1 MVLTGSK
8 PMEDRMSLI
17 EWDPAFS
24 VGSARMDADHQRLVA
39 LLNRLYD
46 AWHGGEGI
54 DELGWLFDE
63 LIAYADTHFA
73 AEEMAL
79 KSKAYPRLE
88 KQQQDHIRLK
98 ASVLDFR
105 NRHLSGE
112 EPAML
117 TEEMTAFLK
126 SWLLEHILGEDM
138 LYKSCMEGG

>member
-1 MVLTGSK
+1 
-8 PMEDRMSLI
+8 MSLI
-17 EWDPAFS
+17 EWDDSFS

-63 LIAYADTHFA
+63 LIAYAETHFL

-79 KSKAYPRLE
+79 EARNYPRLD
-88 KQQQDHIRLK
+88 KQREDHIRLK
-98 ASVLDFR
+98 ASVIDFR
-105 NRHLSGE
+105 QRHLSGE
-112 EPAML
+112 APAVL
-117 TEEMTAFLK
+117 TEEMTVFLK

-138 LYKSCMEGG
+138 LYKAFIDNA

>member
-1 MVLTGSK
+1 
-8 PMEDRMSLI
+8 MSLI
-17 EWDPAFS
+17 EWDTAFS
-24 VGSARMDADHQRLVA
+24 VGSARMDADHQRLLA

-54 DELGWLFDE
+54 AELGWLFDE
-63 LIAYADTHFA
+63 LVAYADTHFA

-79 KSKAYPRLE
+79 KSKGYSRLE

-105 NRHLSGE
+105 RRHLSGE
-112 EPAML
+112 EPSVL
-117 TEEMTAFLK
+117 TEEISGFLK

-138 LYKSCMEGG
+138 LYKSCMEEG